1 MSKMSLKIYKK
12 DLHLIEEGL
21 VMFKFEVSSLKV
33 EEVIVIIACLK
44 NSELF
49 CRTTMSIR
57 FCLKTLTLQF
67 KVT

>member
-1 MSKMSLKIYKK
+1 MSLKIYKK

-49 CRTTMSIR
+49 CRTTMSIL

>member
-1 MSKMSLKIYKK
+1 MSLKIYKK

-49 CRTTMSIR
+49 WRTTMSIR